1 MGTED
6 YDGQPGRRLRLVAG
20 LGNPGAKYAA
30 TRHNMGFR
38 VVDRLAAEYGI
49 DIGREKFSVQFG
61 RGRVEGL
68 DVVLAKPMAYMNLS
82 GPPVRAVADFFR
94 IALQEVV
101 VVHDDIDLEYGR
113 IKIKAKGGH
122 GGHNGIRSVINA
134 FGGGDFTRL
143 RVGIGRSGMGVQVAD
158 YVLDQFTR
166 DEAAEL
172 PHLIDRARDAVV
184 TILCKGTKVGMNQF
198 NMKPVTR
205 TESTKGLEGGRG

>member
-1 MGTED
+1 MGTDDFRGEPE
-6 YDGQPGRRLRLVAG
+6 GRLRLVVG
-20 LGNPGAKYAA
+20 LGNPGSKYAA
-30 TRHNMGFR
+30 TRHNIGFT
-38 VVDRLAAEYGI
+38 VLDRLAAEFGI
-49 DIGREKFSVQFG
+49 DIGREKFSAQFG

-94 IALQEVV
+94 ISLQTVV
-101 VVHDDIDLEYGR
+101 VVHDDIDLDYGR

-143 RVGIGRSGMGVQVAD
+143 RVGIGRSGVGVQVAD

-172 PHLIDRARDAVV
+172 PHLIGRARDAVV

-205 TESTKGLEGGRG
+205 TD